1 LTDDNVI
8 PIIRSYAVTTASTH
22 DSQIDL
28 SKRGIPVYRDKGYFG
43 VKPKGYDAT
52 MTKALRC
59 FKLSIY
65 SILRNKRISRKRA
78 LVEYPFSMVNNIP
91 LLTHLGHI
99 V

>member
-1 LTDDNVI
+1 LTDDNIV
-8 PIIRSYAVTTASTH
+8 PITRYAVTTASTH

-28 SKRGIPVYRDKGYFG
+28 SRKGIPVYRDKGYFG

-52 MTKALRC
+52 MTKALRS

-65 SILRNKRISRKRA
+65 SILRNKRISGKRDM
-78 LVEYPFSMVNNIP
+78 VEYQFSSVNNIT